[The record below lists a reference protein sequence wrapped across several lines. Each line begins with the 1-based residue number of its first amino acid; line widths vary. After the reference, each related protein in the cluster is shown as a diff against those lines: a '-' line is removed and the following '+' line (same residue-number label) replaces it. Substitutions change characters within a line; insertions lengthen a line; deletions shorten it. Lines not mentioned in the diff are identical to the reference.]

1 MRKKRKLAVP
11 VLFLMP
17 AIILL
22 AVFIVYPTIQTI
34 YLSFYSWKG
43 IANVPK
49 LFVGLKNYEKVLTNQ
64 GFWDSLKNCMYFL
77 VGGFIILM
85 PLSFILALIITSK
98 MKFTKIMKT
107 AYFMPV
113 MLGVTAVALMWVYM
127 LNPSWGVFAQILS
140 WLGLEEWVQDW
151 LATPTVNNWCV
162 VLVNEWMY
170 AGYNMLIFAS
180 GIVAIPSSLYEAA
193 EIDGCSGLK
202 KIWYVTI
209 PLCKNS
215 FKVFSIICITGC
227 IKVFDII
234 WAMTRGGP
242 NGVSESPGILLY
254 YEAFQYK
261 LYGKSSATG
270 VIMIVLGIVL
280 SLVVN
285 RALKQEEL

>member
-49 LFVGLKNYEKVLTNQ
+49 LFVGLKNYENVLTNQ

-151 LATPTVNNWCV
+151 LATPTVNIWCV

-180 GIVAIPSSLYEAA
+180 GIVAIPSSLY
-193 EIDGCSGLK
+193 
-202 KIWYVTI
+202 
-209 PLCKNS
+209 
-215 FKVFSIICITGC
+215 
-227 IKVFDII
+227 
-234 WAMTRGGP
+234 
-242 NGVSESPGILLY
+242 
-254 YEAFQYK
+254 
-261 LYGKSSATG
+261 
-270 VIMIVLGIVL
+270 
-280 SLVVN
+280 
-285 RALKQEEL
+285 

>member
-1 MRKKRKLAVP
+1 M
-11 VLFLMP
+11 FLLP
-17 AIILL
+17 TVILM
-22 AVFIVYPTIQTI
+22 AMFIVYPTIQTV
-34 YLSFYSWKG
+34 YLSFHSWKG

-49 LFVGLKNYEKVLTNQ
+49 IFVGLKNYQSVL
-64 GFWDSLKNCMYFL
+64 GSGDFWASLKNCMYFL
-77 VGGFIILM
+77 IGGFVILM
-85 PLSFILALIITSK
+85 PLSFILALVITSK

-127 LNPSWGVFAQILS
+127 LNPNWGLLAQVLRA
-140 WLGLEEWVQDW
+140 LGLEHWVKDW
-151 LATPTVNNWCV
+151 LATPTVNTWCV
-162 VLVNEWMY
+162 VLVNEWMF

-180 GIVAIPSSLYEAA
+180 GLVAIPSSLYEAA
-193 EIDGCSGLK
+193 EIDGCSGIK
-202 KIWYVTI
+202 KIIYVSI

-254 YEAFQYK
+254 YQAFQYK

-270 VIMIVLGIVL
+270 VIMIVIGIVL

-285 RALKQEEL
+285 KALKQEEL

>member
-1 MRKKRKLAVP
+1 
-11 VLFLMP
+11 
-17 AIILL
+17 
-22 AVFIVYPTIQTI
+22 
-34 YLSFYSWKG
+34 
-43 IANVPK
+43 
-49 LFVGLKNYEKVLTNQ
+49 
-64 GFWDSLKNCMYFL
+64 
-77 VGGFIILM
+77 M

-151 LATPTVNNWCV
+151 LATPTVNIWCV

>member
-49 LFVGLKNYEKVLTNQ
+49 LFVGLKNYENVLTNQ

-151 LATPTVNNWCV
+151 LATPTVNIWCV

>member
-49 LFVGLKNYEKVLTNQ
+49 LFVGLKNYENVLTNQ

-151 LATPTVNNWCV
+151 LATPTVNIWCV

-242 NGVSESPGILLY
+242 KGVSESPGILLY

>member
-1 MRKKRKLAVP
+1 
-11 VLFLMP
+11 MP

-49 LFVGLKNYEKVLTNQ
+49 LFVGLKNYENVLTNQ

-151 LATPTVNNWCV
+151 LATPTVNIWCV

>member
-1 MRKKRKLAVP
+1 
-11 VLFLMP
+11 
-17 AIILL
+17 
-22 AVFIVYPTIQTI
+22 
-34 YLSFYSWKG
+34 
-43 IANVPK
+43 
-49 LFVGLKNYEKVLTNQ
+49 
-64 GFWDSLKNCMYFL
+64 
-77 VGGFIILM
+77 
-85 PLSFILALIITSK
+85 
-98 MKFTKIMKT
+98 
-107 AYFMPV
+107 
-113 MLGVTAVALMWVYM
+113 MWVYM

-151 LATPTVNNWCV
+151 LATPTVNIWCV